1 LLLQILYNDFKSFH
15 VVIGLFFKKLI
26 WQGFIMQWKNKKEKV
41 GEIKL

>member
-1 LLLQILYNDFKSFH
+1 
-15 VVIGLFFKKLI
+15 VVGLFFLKLI